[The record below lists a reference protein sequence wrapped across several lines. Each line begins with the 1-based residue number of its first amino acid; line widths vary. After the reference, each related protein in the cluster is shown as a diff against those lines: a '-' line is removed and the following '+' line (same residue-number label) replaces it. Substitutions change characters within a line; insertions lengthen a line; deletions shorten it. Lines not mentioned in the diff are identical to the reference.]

1 MSFYDIEQDYM
12 KKYKNYNFDQFVTD
26 SDFIHWVLNADIESD
41 KIWNQVIIQYPEKK
55 DTMNEAIQFI
65 QSLKVVERPI
75 PQERL
80 NLVWNKIKRAKGRKI
95 NLHTV
100 WRWAAVFIILVS
112 ISLLIPKIQKVP
124 KFNFTENKTE
134 QYDKARIILPDGSVS
149 SIQQKESEIKIASA
163 EEIIVNKD
171 TLNSSNLKKSQ
182 EKFIKVVMPYGQ
194 QTSLQLPDGTTV
206 YVNAGSQLSFPVSF
220 DGKKREV
227 YLTGEAF
234 FDVVKDKKHP
244 FIVYT
249 PDVDIL
255 VTGTEFNV
263 SAYSDDN
270 FTQTVLVEG
279 AVSVSKK
286 VRFSKSI
293 DISPGESAL
302 FDKESESISTSK
314 IDTEQYTA
322 WIHGYIMC
330 KNDPVNEVIKK
341 IQRYYNS
348 NIILDGDLSEITFSG
363 KLDLKE
369 DVQHVINSIAYTS
382 SLTIENEHGII
393 RIKN

>member
-1 MSFYDIEQDYM
+1 M

-26 SDFIHWVLNADIESD
+26 SDFIQWVLNSTVESD
-41 KIWNQVIIQYPEKK
+41 HFWKNVIQQFPEKEGAI
-55 DTMNEAIQFI
+55 NEAVAFI
-65 QSLKVVERPI
+65 QSLKAVEKPI

-80 NLVWNKIKRAKGRKI
+80 DLVWNKAKQAKVRKI
-95 NLHTV
+95 SLQAV
-100 WRWAAVFIILVS
+100 WWWAAVFIMLVG
-112 ISLLIPKIQKVP
+112 ISLLIPKIQKAP
-124 KFNFTENKTE
+124 KFNFAENKTE
-134 QYDKARIILPDGSVS
+134 QYNEARIILPDGSVS
-149 SIQQKESEIKIASA
+149 SIPQKESEIKIASA
-163 EEIIVNKD
+163 GEIIVNKD
-171 TLNSSNLKKSQ
+171 TLNSANLQQSQ

-234 FDVVKDKKHP
+234 FDVVKDKEHP

-249 PDVDIL
+249 PDVDIM

-314 IDTEQYTA
+314 IDTEQYTS
-322 WIHGYIMC
+322 WIHGYIIC
-330 KNDPVNEVIKK
+330 ENDPVNEVIKK
-341 IQRYYNS
+341 IGRYYNS
-348 NIILDGDLSEITFSG
+348 DIILDGDLSNITFSG

-369 DVQHVINSIAYTS
+369 DVQNVLNSIAYTS
-382 SLTIENEHGII
+382 SLTVETEHDII